1 MDPEKLEYLME
12 QYERARLLPIA
23 WEGKPP
29 RQRIGLALGGGAARG
44 IAHIGVLEVL
54 EEEKIPID
62 CIAGT
67 SAGAIAGGLY
77 AAGMSTAEM
86 REAVTHLNWLEIA
99 SLSLPV
105 MGLLN
110 FDRAASWIDDLLK
123 ERARTFEEL
132 SMPFAAVAADIVRG
146 EPVAIIRG
154 KLSAALRAS
163 SSVPGIFTPTRLG
176 ERLLVDGGTLNNLPV
191 SVARR
196 LGADYVIA
204 VDLLPPG
211 SVGGKEPANVM
222 ELTVMSL
229 YMLMRSTHNEG
240 AQADR
245 VILPSIGHVSLFDL
259 GAQEE
264 LIEAGRAAA
273 QLVVPKIRR
282 DLEME

>member
-1 MDPEKLEYLME
+1 MNLME
-12 QYERARLLPIA
+12 QYERVRMLPIV
-23 WEGKPP
+23 WEGEPP
-29 RQRIGLALGGGAARG
+29 RRRVGLALGGGAARG

-54 EEEKIPID
+54 QEAQIPID

-77 AAGMSTAEM
+77 AAGMTTGEM
-86 REAVTHLNWLEIA
+86 RQAVHKLNWREIA
-99 SLSLPV
+99 SFGLPV

-110 FDRAASWIDDLLK
+110 FDKAALWIDELL
-123 ERARTFEEL
+123 EGRPSTFEEL

-146 EPVAIIRG
+146 ELVAINSG

-163 SSVPGIFTPTRLG
+163 SSVPGIFTPTYLG
-176 ERLLVDGGTLNNLPV
+176 ERMLVDGGTLNNLPV

-211 SVGGKEPANVM
+211 TVGGKAPANLM
-222 ELTVMSL
+222 ELLVTAL

-240 AQADR
+240 AEADR
-245 VILPSIGHVSLFDL
+245 VIVPDIGHISLFDL
-259 GAQEE
+259 GSAEE
-264 LIEAGRAAA
+264 LIEAGRVAA
-273 QLVVPKIRR
+273 QLVVPKIKR
-282 DLEME
+282 DVGV

>member
-86 REAVTHLNWLEIA
+86 REAVIHLNWLEIA

-110 FDRAASWIDDLLK
+110 FDRAASWIDELLK

>member
-1 MDPEKLEYLME
+1 MAPTEFQEHT
-12 QYERARLLPIA
+12 RLLPIV

-29 RQRIGLALGGGAARG
+29 RQRVGLALGGGAARG
-44 IAHIGVLEVL
+44 LAHIGVLEVL
-54 EEEKIPID
+54 EEAHIPID

-77 AAGMSTAEM
+77 AAGFTTAEM
-86 REAVTHLNWLEIA
+86 RKEAQKLNWLEVA
-99 SLSLPV
+99 SFGIPK

-110 FDRAASWIDDLLK
+110 FDKASQWIDDLLK
-123 ERARTFEEL
+123 GRPDTFEQL
-132 SMPFAAVAADIVRG
+132 AIPFVAVAADIVRG
-146 EPVAIIRG
+146 ELIAINTG

-176 ERLLVDGGTLNNLPV
+176 NRMLVDGGTLNNLPV

-211 SVGGKEPANVM
+211 RVGNKEPGNVM
-222 ELTVMSL
+222 ELTVTAL

-240 AQADR
+240 AEADR
-245 VILPSIGHVSLFDL
+245 VIMPAIGHFSLFDL
-259 GAQEE
+259 GHKDE
-264 LIEAGRAAA
+264 LMEAGRVAA
-273 QLVVPKIRR
+273 QQIVPKILQ
-282 DLEME
+282 DLGM

>member
-1 MDPEKLEYLME
+1 ME

-86 REAVTHLNWLEIA
+86 REAVIHLNWLEIA